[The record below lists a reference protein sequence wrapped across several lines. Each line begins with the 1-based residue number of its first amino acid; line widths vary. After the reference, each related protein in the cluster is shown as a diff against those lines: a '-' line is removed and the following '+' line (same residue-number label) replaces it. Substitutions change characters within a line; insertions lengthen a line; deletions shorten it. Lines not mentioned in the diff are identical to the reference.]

1 MLEIIFGALFAS
13 AAILFL
19 VFKFGNIRRVL
30 AFDVVIDAG
39 ATLFLSFVLFGT
51 FSGMMV
57 ALVTGA
63 IVSVVLFIMK
73 KIIGYDKLTRKGWVK
88 GPRPMDG
95 AIR

>member
-19 VFKFGNIRRVL
+19 VFKFGNIRKVL
-30 AFDVVIDAG
+30 AFDIWIDAG
-39 ATLFLSFVLFGT
+39 TTLFLTIVMFGT

-63 IVSVVLFIMK
+63 IVSVILFLMK
-73 KIIGYDKLTRKGWVK
+73 KVIGCDKLTRKGWVE
-88 GPRPMDG
+88 GPRPLDG
-95 AIR
+95 AAR